1 MPINCDSNK
10 LFSKIDSRQL
20 IIISWPNINESSR
33 SSREWRNSRLV
44 RSNRKQVGGSART
57 LLYIQLGGTGQRFV
71 LEQPLFRSFSRFLVV
86 SYTHK
91 LYCACSLKECYPG
104 LWSEA
109 RLICCNMCSAL
120 FHSAGHKL
128 FRLCTSAA
136 SDSWPRRWMRTLFC
150 TNLAIRK
157 LSKSIILS
165 GEYSSIPAPHR
176 LFASSPGKLLI
187 INCTLRGCGGWWQG
201 SRILYCVWWE
211 EGGERG
217 QRCAM
222 QLIWL
227 STSETTQSGK
237 WIIIHEKL
245 RGTLWDKKM
254 HLKCCWNELEGQAY
268 YRAGI
273 ACIF

>member
-109 RLICCNMCSAL
+109 RLICCNMCIVLSGCYPMY
-120 FHSAGHKL
+120 HGDEWE
-128 FRLCTSAA
+128 R
-136 SDSWPRRWMRTLFC
+136 FC
-150 TNLAIRK
+150 HPKAFK
-157 LSKSIILS
+157 VDYIILDM
-165 GEYSSIPAPHR
+165 GCLHPRKTFNYKLHYEKVYWRIP
-176 LFASSPGKLLI
+176 
-187 INCTLRGCGGWWQG
+187 
-201 SRILYCVWWE
+201 YCVCGWVCVW
-211 EGGERG
+211 R
-217 QRCAM
+217 
-222 QLIWL
+222 
-227 STSETTQSGK
+227 
-237 WIIIHEKL
+237 
-245 RGTLWDKKM
+245 RGTRTRDAQ
-254 HLKCCWNELEGQAY
+254 CN
-268 YRAGI
+268 
-273 ACIF
+273 